1 MHAFDVF
8 KAKSRVYNTTFC
20 DDFNYL
26 VNLQCFYPPWLCF
39 PGKKEVTDYKEGL
52 MKRGQY

>member
-8 KAKSRVYNTTFC
+8 KAKSRVYNTVFC

-39 PGKKEVTDYKEGL
+39 PGKKEVTDYKKDL
-52 MKRGQY
+52 VKRGQY